1 MLSRIRPYFF
11 VVRGIIFHLTN
22 CYLALTITLFQLLW
36 ITQMKAYLLAFAVAS
51 SLAVTPLV
59 SAEELPK
66 ADLETIIEFV
76 DYCKMLAEED
86 GIQQAE
92 MDKFLLKCVNEELV
106 AEGYQKISKLP
117 AKLLDE

>member
-1 MLSRIRPYFF
+1 
-11 VVRGIIFHLTN
+11 
-22 CYLALTITLFQLLW
+22 
-36 ITQMKAYLLAFAVAS
+36 MKAYLLAFAVAS